1 MLTTGLTRLTR
12 RAVSRVRV
20 AAPQRGLSSA
30 KRPAAQGIGARGPVT
45 WGTLIATSAAGGA
58 LLLYYESEKERRQT
72 QVSKRVKSVGK
83 PALGG
88 PWTLVDTAGQA
99 VTDAQLRGEFLLL
112 YFGFTRCPDI
122 CPSELVKMG
131 EIIDGLDERFGPV
144 VRPVFIS
151 VDPPRDTV
159 AQLRAYSRDFHRR
172 ILFLTGTPAQV
183 AKATRAYRVYFSEAG
198 ADVDEADDDYLVDHS
213 IVLYLVGRDGE
224 FLEFFTQS
232 TTAEECVVRAS
243 PYLQGD

>member
-88 PWTLVDTAGQA
+88 PWTLVDTAGTPSFAASSFCCTSGSPA
-99 VTDAQLRGEFLLL
+99 VLTFA
-112 YFGFTRCPDI
+112 
-122 CPSELVKMG
+122 
-131 EIIDGLDERFGPV
+131 
-144 VRPVFIS
+144 
-151 VDPPRDTV
+151 
-159 AQLRAYSRDFHRR
+159 RANS
-172 ILFLTGTPAQV
+172 
-183 AKATRAYRVYFSEAG
+183 
-198 ADVDEADDDYLVDHS
+198 
-213 IVLYLVGRDGE
+213 
-224 FLEFFTQS
+224 
-232 TTAEECVVRAS
+232 
-243 PYLQGD
+243 